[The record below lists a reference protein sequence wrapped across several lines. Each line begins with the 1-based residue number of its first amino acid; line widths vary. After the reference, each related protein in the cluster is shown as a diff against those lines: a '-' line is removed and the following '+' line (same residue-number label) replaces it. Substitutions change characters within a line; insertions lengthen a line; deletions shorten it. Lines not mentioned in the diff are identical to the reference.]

1 MTALLTTYQ
10 KGGTGLNL
18 TAASYVIHAEQW
30 YNPQLTDQATARAHR
45 SGQTKPVTSYHLLL
59 KDSIDEKIFNLAKK
73 KRDVANGTLD
83 MAKMSAEM
91 ALDLI

>member
-1 MTALLTTYQ
+1 M
-10 KGGTGLNL
+10 NL

-59 KDSIDEKIFNLAKK
+59 KDSIDEKIYNLAKK